1 MKSHFIKTFNIHC
14 DTFFIENSKI
24 EIKGWPSS
32 SEKTI
37 TFLES
42 FIPNEDMVAVNVS
55 TGIKYHLIG
64 NPNKVTTIS
73 GEIIGYSIS
82 FLSSKEH
89 KLNSLSNSQNINI
102 GNIHGAAIV
111 GNQQNASINMGHTIE
126 EIKSL
131 IDNKPI
137 EDREELKKLVTLL
150 EIIEENNTPVS
161 KGTFSKFAD
170 ILNKYSD
177 IALPIGSV
185 ILKWLS
191 S

>member
-1 MKSHFIKTFNIHC
+1 MKSRFIKTFNIHC
-14 DTFFIENSKI
+14 DTFLIENSKT

-32 SEKTI
+32 SKKTI

-42 FIPNEDMVAVNVS
+42 FIPKEDMVLVNTA

-64 NPNKVTTIS
+64 NPDKITNIF
-73 GEIIGYSIS
+73 GEVMGYSIG
-82 FLSSKEH
+82 FLSPKEYE
-89 KLNSLSNSQNINI
+89 LNNISNSQNINI
-102 GNIHGAAIV
+102 GNIHGSAIV
-111 GNQQNASINMGHTIE
+111 GNQQNANINIGHTIE

-131 IDNKPI
+131 IENKPI
-137 EDREELKKLVTLL
+137 EDREELKKLVMLL
-150 EIIEENNTPVS
+150 EVIKENNTPVS

-177 IALPIGSV
+177 IALPIGSI